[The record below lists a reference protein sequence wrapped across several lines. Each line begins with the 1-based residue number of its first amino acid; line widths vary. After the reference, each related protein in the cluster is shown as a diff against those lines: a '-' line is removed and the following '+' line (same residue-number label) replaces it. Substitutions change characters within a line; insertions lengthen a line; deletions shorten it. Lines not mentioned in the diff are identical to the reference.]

1 MAEDETKLVVDDGAP
16 SVREDDEESEV
27 VVPYDQL
34 SPEAL
39 LGVIKEFVTREGTDY
54 GHTEVPFEEK
64 VAQVRRQLEK
74 GEVLVL
80 FDAKAETI
88 NLVNKRELRGR

>member
-1 MAEDETKLVVDDGAP
+1 MGDPDDDVTLGRDTEVASDEDPTDIE
-16 SVREDDEESEV
+16 
-27 VVPYDQL
+27 VPYEEL

-54 GHTEVPFEEK
+54 GHLEVSFEEK
-64 VAQVRRQLEK
+64 VAQVRRQLER

-88 NLVNKRELRGR
+88 NLVTKREHEPR

>member
-1 MAEDETKLVVDDGAP
+1 MGDP
-16 SVREDDEESEV
+16 DDEVTLERDPDAPVGDDEITDV
-27 VVPYDQL
+27 EVPYDQL

-54 GHTEVPFEEK
+54 GHEEVPFEDK
-64 VAQVRRQLEK
+64 VAQVKRQLER

-80 FDAKAETI
+80 FDAKEQTI
-88 NLVNKRELRGR
+88 NLVSKRDARR

>member
-1 MAEDETKLVVDDGAP
+1 MGDPDEDTTLEREPDAP
-16 SVREDDEESEV
+16 AGDDEVTDV
-27 VVPYDQL
+27 VVPYEQL

-54 GHTEVPFEEK
+54 GHVEVSFADK
-64 VAQVRRQLEK
+64 VAEVRRQLER
-74 GEVLVL
+74 GEALVL

-88 NLVNKRELRGR
+88 NLVTKRDARR

>member
-1 MAEDETKLVVDDGAP
+1 VADP
-16 SVREDDEESEV
+16 DDEVTLERDPEV
-27 VVPYDQL
+27 ASDDDPTDVEVPYDQL

-54 GHTEVPFEEK
+54 GHVEITFEAKIE
-64 VAQVRRQLEK
+64 QVRRQLER

-88 NLVNKRELRGR
+88 NLVSKRDARR